1 MSPEIAPMIV
11 MVTAILT
18 TGGVL
23 IFRPITKRLGSL
35 LEVMTQ
41 QKLRAAAADPAEQAR
56 IRELLTSI
64 DSRLNLLEERQDF
77 AEALMSAGDTKLLS
91 VQSAQHAQER
101 N

>member
-1 MSPEIAPMIV
+1 MSPDIAPMIV

-23 IFRPITKRLGSL
+23 ILRPITKRLGAL
-35 LEVMTQ
+35 LEVMTH
-41 QKLRAAAADPAEQAR
+41 QKLRASAADPAEQAR